1 VNIRGKVA
9 HCRLD
14 PAIERASVSQMAAEA
29 HARGA
34 DAAIAGVEGEKVVDA
49 EAGVFVVSGQF
60 LLQWVSR
67 HFWR

>member
-1 VNIRGKVA
+1 
-9 HCRLD
+9 
-14 PAIERASVSQMAAEA
+14 MAAEA